1 MELYHFLFSSTF
13 VYFFSFKI
21 LFITMFC
28 GLMCNHLHKKYI
40 INYEIKG
47 QYKMLTKTCN
57 YPVNIYNKLTS
68 YNYNNTLCLMAFTS
82 YNKLNYYYLIILDE
96 ILSMGTELLLDTF
109 TQLMSKT
116 SNPSKT
122 QNIVTKNNDI
132 ELINTMFNGMI
143 KMMPQNKVTKNTN
156 LLNMLKKENKLQ
168 ISTLKNNELIDDSD
182 NESENLK
189 LQYNL
194 DNLNECQLNSLKDNL
209 GSIKKELQQNIDK
222 LSI

>member
-1 MELYHFLFSSTF
+1 MSSTKRGDEIDF
-13 VYFFSFKI
+13 TKLPLNI
-21 LFITMFC
+21 RNKRLQ
-28 GLMCNHLHKKYI
+28 HKKKRVKQLKK
-40 INYEIKG
+40 INEL
-47 QYKMLTKTCN
+47 Q
-57 YPVNIYNKLTS
+57 NK
-68 YNYNNTLCLMAFTS
+68 
-82 YNKLNYYYLIILDE
+82 IEDH
-96 ILSMGTELLLDTF
+96 
-109 TQLMSKT
+109 
-116 SNPSKT
+116 
-122 QNIVTKNNDI
+122 DI

-168 ISTLKNNELIDDSD
+168 ISSLKNNELIDDSD

>member
-1 MELYHFLFSSTF
+1 
-13 VYFFSFKI
+13 
-21 LFITMFC
+21 MFC

-122 QNIVTKNNDI
+122 QNKVTKNNDI

-168 ISTLKNNELIDDSD
+168 ISSLKNNELIDDSD

>member
-1 MELYHFLFSSTF
+1 
-13 VYFFSFKI
+13 
-21 LFITMFC
+21 
-28 GLMCNHLHKKYI
+28 MCNHLHKKYI

-168 ISTLKNNELIDDSD
+168 ISSLKNNELIDDSD